1 MLVIIIWLCFIFL
14 LHASI
19 WLLNQLD
26 KAFSGDVL
34 IIVQFVLF
42 ALDW

>member
-1 MLVIIIWLCFIFL
+1 
-14 LHASI
+14 
-19 WLLNQLD
+19 LNQLD

-42 ALDW
+42 ALD